1 MEGDTRNK
9 MKMEKYNT
17 RVRQAISERYVVAT
31 KEKCKL
37 SKEYEDIFVRLQ
49 SGEEKDKLSYNKYIE
64 LEQKADELNRKISE
78 LKIEI
83 NIWDQ
88 AREIC
93 LNIADEMF

>member
-49 SGEEKDKLSYNKYIE
+49 SGEGKDKLSYNKYID
-64 LEQKADELNRKISE
+64 LEQKADELNRKI
-78 LKIEI
+78 
-83 NIWDQ
+83 
-88 AREIC
+88 
-93 LNIADEMF
+93 F